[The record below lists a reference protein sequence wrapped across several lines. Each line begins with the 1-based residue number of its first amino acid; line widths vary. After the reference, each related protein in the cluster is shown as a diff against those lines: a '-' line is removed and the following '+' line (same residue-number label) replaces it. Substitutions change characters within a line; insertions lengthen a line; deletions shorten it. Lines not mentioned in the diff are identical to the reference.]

1 VPALRFRSGRMVL
14 FRRFARKRL
23 TLGFKKEARQACFS
37 VVPWAKIPIQAG
49 GPDFS
54 SEEPMVESVVVSA
67 LDCELR
73 FDPAELMK
81 ASPGLQLVYETAP
94 VGLAFLS
101 IDCRYLMINQHLTEI
116 CGISID
122 DHLGRSVREIVPQVA
137 EQVEKIVQHIV
148 RSGEPITGVEV
159 NGQRA
164 DGSNVDRVWITYWH
178 PLKSNDGEVVGV
190 NVAAEEITERKR
202 AEAEQAA
209 MHNRLQQLNESLAE
223 RVEIQAQERDRF
235 WRLSQDLLI
244 VTDAQGTVLNI
255 NPAWTATLGWTHDDL
270 VGKTGEWLIHPADRE
285 RSLGELVG
293 LRTGKPSDHFENR
306 IQCKDGSYRW
316 LSWRSIADRSFR
328 YAIARDITNLKQTQ
342 EQLHTLRSE
351 LAQSSRQTTFGAMT
365 ASIAHEIKQPLG
377 AIAANAQAGLRWLKR
392 SEPNQAEAEAALE
405 RIVRDTARIDD
416 IVTSIRSTFA
426 RKSKE
431 RSTVDIGS
439 IVGQALALTQ
449 RELEAHRVALK
460 DNASGDRSVVLA
472 DRVQLQQVL
481 VNLIVNAVE
490 AMSSVNEQE
499 RQLTLDSN
507 INGAEISITVTD
519 TGTGIEPGNL
529 DRIFEPFFTTKSEGM
544 GLGLSICRSIAE
556 AHGGRLWAS
565 AHKTGRTIFHLMLPL
580 AASDR

>member
-1 VPALRFRSGRMVL
+1 
-14 FRRFARKRL
+14 
-23 TLGFKKEARQACFS
+23 
-37 VVPWAKIPIQAG
+37 
-49 GPDFS
+49 
-54 SEEPMVESVVVSA
+54 MVESVVVSA
-67 LDCELR
+67 LDSELR
-73 FDPAELMK
+73 SDPAELMK

-122 DHLGRSVREIVPQVA
+122 DHLGRSVREMVPQVA
-137 EQVEKIVQHIV
+137 EQVEQIVQHIV

-255 NPAWTATLGWTHDDL
+255 NPAWTATLGWTYDDL
-270 VGKTGEWLIHPADRE
+270 VGKTGEWLIHPDDRE

-293 LRTGKPSDHFENR
+293 LRTGKPSDYFENR

-431 RSTVDIGS
+431 RSAVDIGS

-519 TGTGIEPGNL
+519 TGTGIEAGNL

-565 AHKTGRTIFHLMLPL
+565 VHKTGRTVFHLMLPL
-580 AASDR
+580 ATPDR